1 MLVQEI
7 FQADCLNMLDSNRL
21 KEYRHL
27 SIIHTVCF
35 EDPGAAPQRKLGG
48 ELGSNFLYKSCAAI
62 ASTSQFDRQ
71 VSHGLFITV
80 TSHQSLILHAIVS
93 ETSAPFQQLMDGSA
107 VTFSN
112 WEAVGRKRLL
122 STRSRF

>member
-27 SIIHTVCF
+27 RIIHTLCF
-35 EDPGAAPQRKLGG
+35 GVPGAAPQRKLGG
-48 ELGSNFLYKSCAAI
+48 KLGSNLAAE
-62 ASTSQFDRQ
+62 QFDRQ